1 MGFETYGLFLGDTVW
16 SSEQS
21 HEYSSP
27 GPPNVFHRIWYCSE
41 IMWIHID
48 VGAVYSLKSECRA
61 LDLAKS

>member
-41 IMWIHID
+41 IM
-48 VGAVYSLKSECRA
+48 
-61 LDLAKS
+61 